1 MTTSAPLIPVWGAGL
16 RRPPR
21 FTVSTWADAERV
33 MPDGSRWRTEHV
45 PYLRGVMDAF
55 HDPNLAIVVVQKGN
69 QLGGTEALTNT
80 IGYCAKYAPRRILM
94 AHPTLDLGESY
105 SKDRLELMFRDSPA
119 LHGLVA
125 AGRRARAGQRES
137 TVRHK
142 VFPRGWLVIAGA
154 NSPASM
160 RQRTAD
166 VVMADDADGFPPTA
180 GDEGDPFDLLI
191 RRMVRVSDGKAF
203 IVSTPTLK
211 GGRIDTWYSKSDQR
225 RFFVPCPRC
234 GHMDYITWRDESH
247 FWIRMRE
254 KAPETAHLVCPP
266 ARGGCGAELGDAE
279 RVAMIRAGEYR
290 PTATAILPRTAGF
303 HFWEAYATW
312 RLLSQTAED
321 FLRAEARGL
330 EALRVWINQARGE
343 PWEERGERLEIS
355 ALSARRESYGEGA
368 EVPDAAVCLTAFAD
382 VQLDRVEVLVMAWG
396 RADERWIV
404 DLRIVP
410 GSIKLPETREAL
422 AAVLG
427 ARYWHASG
435 RMVPIHAAGVDSG
448 FETDAVYDFVLAH
461 QHRRVYATKGYAG
474 RRGEP
479 IIGKPTRRRVGP
491 ARPVRL
497 YPINTDDAKADVV
510 ASMQK
515 PLTPD
520 GPTPGAL
527 HIPAHVETI
536 DEEFFA
542 QLGAEHPEV
551 RRNKSGIATHRVW
564 VQDRERN
571 EALDL
576 NVGCLAIYRLLRV
589 RYEQWR
595 EALLALPVERRS
607 AVPAGAI
614 YDDEEP

>member
-1 MTTSAPLIPVWGAGL
+1 
-16 RRPPR
+16 
-21 FTVSTWADAERV
+21 
-33 MPDGSRWRTEHV
+33 
-45 PYLRGVMDAF
+45 
-55 HDPNLAIVVVQKGN
+55 
-69 QLGGTEALTNT
+69 
-80 IGYCAKYAPRRILM
+80 
-94 AHPTLDLGESY
+94 
-105 SKDRLELMFRDSPA
+105 
-119 LHGLVA
+119 
-125 AGRRARAGQRES
+125 
-137 TVRHK
+137 
-142 VFPRGWLVIAGA
+142 
-154 NSPASM
+154 
-160 RQRTAD
+160 
-166 VVMADDADGFPPTA
+166 
-180 GDEGDPFDLLI
+180 
-191 RRMVRVSDGKAF
+191 
-203 IVSTPTLK
+203 
-211 GGRIDTWYSKSDQR
+211 
-225 RFFVPCPRC
+225 
-234 GHMDYITWRDESH
+234 
-247 FWIRMRE
+247 
-254 KAPETAHLVCPP
+254 
-266 ARGGCGAELGDAE
+266 
-279 RVAMIRAGEYR
+279 
-290 PTATAILPRTAGF
+290 
-303 HFWEAYATW
+303 
-312 RLLSQTAED
+312 
-321 FLRAEARGL
+321 
-330 EALRVWINQARGE
+330 
-343 PWEERGERLEIS
+343 
-355 ALSARRESYGEGA
+355 
-368 EVPDAAVCLTAFAD
+368 
-382 VQLDRVEVLVMAWG
+382 
-396 RADERWIV
+396 
-404 DLRIVP
+404 
-410 GSIKLPETREAL
+410 
-422 AAVLG
+422 
-427 ARYWHASG
+427 
-435 RMVPIHAAGVDSG
+435 
-448 FETDAVYDFVLAH
+448 VLAH